1 MVDLIVAKDGYP
13 SAISAPVSRPGGYQ
27 DNGLQPSYQH
37 IGISGNGSMVP
48 MNRGIEGSSN
58 SLNVNVFSSG
68 IGCYFKMGPLHFWIR
83 FYIV

>member
-68 IGCYFKMGPLHFWIR
+68 IGCYFKMGPLHFWLDSI
-83 FYIV
+83 